1 MPTGSGQ
8 SAGETY
14 DTDRQQNTSNR
25 PSRTER
31 QRNRASLDHHAIP
44 ASLAAIHF
52 VMKLIHKLLFLCLL
66 PLVVGVMAI
75 LVAGYYSAI
84 RTPHPFSPL
93 TLAILAGAVLLGIAT
108 AMVMRQVLLKPIGR
122 LLEAQNRLATGDMTA
137 RINEDPSGDLGA
149 LEVSFNQMASSLQRA
164 QEKLQESEALFRS
177 QFELG
182 NIGMAIIGPDKRWLH
197 ANPRLIEML
206 GYSETALKEKKWDE
220 ITHPDDLQADLGQYH
235 RMLDGEIN
243 AYELDKRYICKD
255 GHSMEAHITT
265 SCVRNP
271 DRSIRY
277 VIASV
282 QDITAS
288 RQAEA
293 ERARL
298 ITILES
304 TTDVVAIA
312 LPSGQVHY
320 LNKAG
325 FTLRKWDIDEPLSQH
340 NIREFHPPHTYKMLQ
355 EVAIPT
361 AIRTGIWHG
370 ESLILSHDHKEVPVS
385 QLVMAHRSPS
395 GELQY
400 LSTVMRDITATKQ
413 AQKEAFE
420 RENTLRRHSEA
431 VVSLMQ
437 NGNLFQGDF
446 KQAIREI
453 EEACASLVQA
463 ERVSVWWYTEDFKLL
478 RCVNLFERT
487 PGRHSEGQE
496 LVSADFPSYTRRH
509 QRGTVISC
517 SDVFTD
523 ERTREIPQS
532 YYEESRIFSLIDA
545 PIWLQNRIGGV
556 FSIEH
561 VGEKRTWT
569 QEEERL
575 AETMATLVSLCFEI
589 SQRKQTETA
598 LRESEERF
606 RTIFENAPVGIIT
619 MDQEGRFLDVNNT
632 ACELNNVKR
641 EQMVGHLSTDS
652 PELFR
657 IKDREKAAELRH
669 KLAIQGFLRN
679 EEVTMFRPMDNKQRN
694 IMFSSRFITIGGK
707 PTVISMS
714 TDISERK
721 RLEDQLRQAQ
731 KMEAIGHLAGGIAH
745 DFNNLLQAILGYTDL
760 VFNSLRPDDPNRADL
775 KEVRLSAERAASL
788 TRQLLAFSRRQ
799 VLQLAPLD
807 LNGIIDDMINMII
820 RLIGEHIQIKLHHGQ
835 NLACIMADRG
845 QIEQV
850 VLNLCINARDAMP
863 QGGVLTI
870 ETSNAVFDTQYYMG
884 HPQTH
889 PGQYVHLSVSDNG
902 IGMDAATLEQ
912 IFEPFFSTKEKGK
925 GTGLGLATVHG
936 IVLQHKGFI
945 QVYSEPGKG
954 SRFSIY
960 LPACEKTEENVES
973 VTQETARGGTE
984 TILLAEDDEG
994 IRRLAQRL
1002 LRKAGYQV
1010 LVAADG
1016 AEALRLYAEH
1026 QGPIHMLLLD
1036 VVMPFK
1042 GGRAVYDEI
1051 RARNPDAR
1059 VLFTSGY
1066 SEATLQDNFILEAG
1080 INLLTKPYQH
1090 EALLRAVRRVLDA

>member
-1 MPTGSGQ
+1 MPTESGQ
-8 SAGETY
+8 SALQIYGTGRE
-14 DTDRQQNTSNR
+14 QNTNNR
-25 PSRTER
+25 PALFQR
-31 QRNRASLDHHAIP
+31 QWNTGSVLNGAISAP
-44 ASLAAIHF
+44 FSSTHF
-52 VMKLIHKLLFLCLL
+52 VMSLFHKLLLLNLL
-66 PLVVGVMAI
+66 PMAAGGV
-75 LVAGYYSAI
+75 
-84 RTPHPFSPL
+84 
-93 TLAILAGAVLLGIAT
+93 AILAAGLMVDAHTLEHFSLFILTTLACIILLGIAT
-108 AMVMRQVLLKPIGR
+108 TMFMQQVLMKPFGR
-122 LLEAQNRLATGDMTA
+122 LLEAQKRLAEGDMTA
-137 RINEDPSGDLGA
+137 RIKTGSSNELGE
-149 LEVSFNQMASSLQRA
+149 LEASFNQMASAIQQT

-182 NIGMAIIGPDKRWLH
+182 NIGIAITGPDRRWLH
-197 ANPRLIEML
+197 ANWRLTEML
-206 GYSETALKEKKWDE
+206 GYSEESLKAKRWDE
-220 ITHPDDLQADLGQYH
+220 ITHPDDLQTDVDQYH

-243 AYELDKRYICKD
+243 AYELDKRYVCKD
-255 GHSMEAHITT
+255 GHFIEVHITT
-265 SCVRNP
+265 SCVRNV
-271 DRSIRY
+271 DRSLRY
-277 VIASV
+277 VIVSV

-298 ITILES
+298 IAILES

-320 LNKAG
+320 LNAAG
-325 FTLRKWDIDEPLSQH
+325 FSMTGYNIHEPVSHHSIQD
-340 NIREFHPPHTYKMLQ
+340 FHPPQTYKMLQ
-355 EVAIPT
+355 DVAIPT

-370 ESLILSHDHKEVPVS
+370 ESLILSHDHKEVSVS

-400 LSTVMRDITATKQ
+400 LSTIMRDITSTKQ
-413 AQKEAFE
+413 AQKEALE
-420 RENTLRRHSEA
+420 RENTLRRHNEA

-437 NGNLFQGDF
+437 NGNLFQSDF
-446 KQAIREI
+446 KQAIRNI

-478 RCVNLFERT
+478 RCVDLFERT
-487 PGRHSEGQE
+487 PGRHSGGQE
-496 LVSADFPSYTRRH
+496 LVSADFPSYTRSH
-509 QRGTVISC
+509 QRGMVISC
-517 SDVFTD
+517 SDVYTD
-523 ERTREIPQS
+523 ERTREIPRS

-561 VGEKRTWT
+561 VGEKRIWT

-575 AETMATLVSLCFEI
+575 AETMATLISLCFEI

-641 EQMVGHLSTDS
+641 EQIVGRFPTDS
-652 PELFR
+652 PELYR
-657 IKDREKAAELRH
+657 IKEPEKAAELRG

-679 EEVTMFRPMDNKQRN
+679 EEVTMFRPLDNKQQN

-707 PTVISMS
+707 PIIISMS
-714 TDISERK
+714 TDITERK

-760 VFNSLRPDDPNRADL
+760 VYNSLRPDDPNRADL

-799 VLQLAPLD
+799 VLQLTPLD

-820 RLIGEHIQIKLHHGQ
+820 RLIGEHIQIKLQHGQ

-863 QGGVLTI
+863 QGGALTI
-870 ETSNAVFDTQYYMG
+870 ETSNAVLDTQYGMS
-884 HPQTH
+884 HPQAR

-936 IVLQHKGFI
+936 IILQHKGFI
-945 QVYSEPGKG
+945 QVSSEPGKG
-954 SRFSIY
+954 SRFNIY

-973 VTQETARGGTE
+973 VTQATARGGTE

-994 IRRLAQRL
+994 IRRLTQRL

-1010 LVAADG
+1010 LAAADG
-1016 AEALRLYAEH
+1016 AEALRLYAGH

-1036 VVMPFK
+1036 VVMPYK

-1051 RARNPDAR
+1051 RATHPDAR

-1066 SEATLQDNFILEAG
+1066 SEATLQTNFILDAG